1 MSAAKYDFDAGIDR
15 RGSGCEKWDDLEH
28 FFGARDL
35 LPFWVADMDF
45 RSAPEIIEAL
55 RKQVEFGV
63 FGYATEQTEKYRAA
77 VANWERKRHGW
88 DVLPEQVGFMPG
100 IVTGISVAVNEFTA
114 PGDGVVVQPPIYP
127 PFFREIRNN
136 GRVVVENPL
145 VETDDGYAMDFDNLK
160 DALKPGVTAIVLC
173 SPHNPV
179 SRVWKREELATL
191 GKICVER
198 GITIICDE
206 IHQDLV
212 YSDAKHIPLSLAYPE
227 IDSLLV
233 TFVAPSKTFNIA
245 GLRSS
250 AWIARDPEMARRM
263 GRAFHRFHMSG
274 LNIMGLAAL
283 EAAYTKCEP
292 WLDEALVYLER
303 NRDYVEDFLREKMP
317 RVKLKHPEGTYIFWL
332 DFRGYGLKNS
342 EIMDIL
348 VNKARVALNDGS
360 TFGSQGEGFARLNVG
375 CPHSQ
380 LEEGMNRIA
389 AAFEGLRRP

>member
-1 MSAAKYDFDAGIDR
+1 
-15 RGSGCEKWDDLEH
+15 
-28 FFGARDL
+28 
-35 LPFWVADMDF
+35 MDF